1 MFFIWDRRAI
11 VLFCL
16 GLTILIGGWWLARSD
31 FFLREEKRPVEVDLH
46 VKRDVPKPSGS
57 GLEKA
62 EFFVD
67 CRLARDRIRSQ
78 RIEVL
83 KEIAANPT
91 SDGENRS
98 RAQQELMDIMKLAV
112 KEAELEQM
120 VVAEGFK
127 DAVVMIQEK
136 TATVIV
142 QGRSLTSADREKIRD
157 IVARVALIEPGNV
170 LVMAKM

>member
-1 MFFIWDRRAI
+1 M
-11 VLFCL
+11 
-16 GLTILIGGWWLARSD
+16 
-31 FFLREEKRPVEVDLH
+31 
-46 VKRDVPKPSGS
+46 
-57 GLEKA
+57 EKA

-91 SDGENRS
+91 SDSENRS
-98 RAQQELMDIMKLAV
+98 RAQQELMSIMDQAV
-112 KEAELEQM
+112 KETELEQM

-136 TATVIV
+136 SATVIV
-142 QGRSLTSADREKIRD
+142 QGRSLTSADKEKIRD
-157 IVARVALIEPGNV
+157 IVARVVSIEPGNV
-170 LVMAKM
+170 LVMAKL

>member
-1 MFFIWDRRAI
+1 MFFIWDKKAV
-11 VLFCL
+11 VLVGL
-16 GLTILIGGWWLARSD
+16 GLAILIGGWWLTRGG
-31 FFLREEKRPVEVDLH
+31 FFLREKNRPVEVDLH
-46 VKRDVPKPSGS
+46 VKKDVPKPSG
-57 GLEKA
+57 GDLEKA

-91 SDGENRS
+91 SDSENRS
-98 RAQQELMDIMKLAV
+98 RAQQELMSIMDQAV
-112 KEAELEQM
+112 KETELEQM

-136 TATVIV
+136 SATVIV
-142 QGRSLTSADREKIRD
+142 QGRSLTSADKEKIRD
-157 IVARVALIEPGNV
+157 IVARVVSIEPGNV
-170 LVMAKM
+170 LVMAKL